1 MRRVIGIDPG
11 ISTTGF
17 GIIEGYDDT
26 LEVVTFGTIVSSAK
40 KPIYD
45 RLSILYD
52 RICQVI
58 QEYQPTEMAVEES
71 FFSKNPRTALVLGQA
86 RGVILLAGA
95 HQHIK
100 CFEYTPRKIKMSVVG
115 SGAASKEQV
124 QFMVKSIL
132 KLDEHPSSFDITD
145 ALATGMCHLN
155 QMKLS

>member
-1 MRRVIGIDPG
+1 MVRVIGIDPG

-17 GIIEGYDDT
+17 GVIEGNDDT
-26 LEVVTFGTIVSSAK
+26 LKVVTFGTIVPSAK

-58 QEYQPTEMAVEES
+58 HEYQPTEMAVEES

-100 CFEYTPRKIKMSVVG
+100 CFEYPPRKIKMSVVG

-132 KLDEHPSSFDITD
+132 KLDEPPSSFDITD
-145 ALATGMCHLN
+145 ALAAGLCHLN